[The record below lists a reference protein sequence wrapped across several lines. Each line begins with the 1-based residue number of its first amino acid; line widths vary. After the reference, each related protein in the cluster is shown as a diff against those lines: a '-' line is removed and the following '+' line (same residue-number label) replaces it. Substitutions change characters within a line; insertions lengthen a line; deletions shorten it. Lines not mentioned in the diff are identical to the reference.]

1 MHLQLLGHHFVQ
13 EQPSAR
19 LTRYPL
25 AEFLL
30 VEALLAEVV
39 LAEVVLAEVLL
50 VEALQLKL
58 RQPPLDFER
67 QPQYPHPLGP
77 VQELQTRL
85 VSSLRPSPPGS
96 ICN

>member
-1 MHLQLLGHHFVQ
+1 MLGRHFVQ

-19 LTRYPL
+19 LTLYPL

-30 VEALLAEVV
+30 VEALLVEV
-39 LAEVVLAEVLL
+39 LLAEVLL

-67 QPQYPHPLGP
+67 QPRHPPLEPFQG
-77 VQELQTRL
+77 LQTRL